1 MNLTEI
7 RTAMFAQADWS
18 PEQSEEA
25 VGRING
31 FINRAYN
38 QLSLEAPYL
47 FFEDKMRMAV
57 EPDEKSAS
65 DSDTLEPLGNND
77 LASPGRDPWT
87 FATTY
92 TKTTAAADTDGL
104 YTTTWKT
111 DRSWD
116 GRIIEIETGTH
127 KVRNQIRTIWYDSSD
142 DKYKLTLVHPFDI
155 ETHGLASGL
164 IGSDGSTI
172 LGFKWRIYTEEYPFP
187 DDIIKMR
194 SMRLFN
200 NTQQYPLDVMGQDE
214 AEERTLVGPR
224 AQVASGIP
232 RVAFRREHFQLEG
245 PGVAPT
251 AEKALDKTI
260 VSDQKTVPVYPWKG
274 PEKPGEFQYVVTYT
288 WGKRDADFRLPGLA
302 KWDTYAQNWS
312 NTGQTIPQAPGMEP
326 ADNRIR
332 EPRYESA
339 PSPASSV
346 VAVQAFEAGVKTSP
360 YTAIK
365 VRVPNIEYALGFLT
379 QHPKATSPSN
389 KRVSQHQSG
398 IHVRIYRKRISVFPD
413 RAEDPYASMASASKG
428 ISANKAVIDNKDK
441 FYLLA
446 ELRVDEI
453 NQGVFIDDGQYLP
466 DRSRPLR
473 DIHGYQQYALYPRPD
488 QRYEMD
494 VRCVRRPP
502 ALDAEQDVP
511 RIHAEA
517 IDVLITRA
525 MSYLYE
531 SMGNLQ
537 ASQLMM
543 GRYSELLETL
553 SKRYGD
559 LRPTAVPV
567 LRRMTRAR
575 FSYRSRDNYRKWYK
589 TNS

>member
-7 RTAMFAQADWS
+7 RAAMFAQADWS

-38 QLSLEAPYL
+38 QLALEAPFL
-47 FFEDKMRMAV
+47 FFEDKMRVAV

-65 DSDTLEPLGNND
+65 DSDTLQLLGNND
-77 LASPGRDPWT
+77 LASAAVDPWSFKT
-87 FATTY
+87 SY
-92 TKTTAAADTDGL
+92 TKTAAEADTDGL

-116 GRIIEIETGTH
+116 GRVIEIETSTN
-127 KVRNQIRTIWYDSSD
+127 KVRNRIRTIWYDSSD
-142 DKYKLTLVHPFDI
+142 DRYKLTLVHPFDI
-155 ETHGLASGL
+155 GTHGTTASGL
-164 IGSDGSTI
+164 PTGVV
-172 LGFKWRIYTEEYPFP
+172 GFKWRIYTEEYPFP

-200 NTQQYPLDVMGQDE
+200 NTQQYPIDVMGQDE

-232 RVAFRREHFQLEG
+232 RIAFRREHFQLEG
-245 PGVAPT
+245 PGVAPSV
-251 AEKALDKTI
+251 EKAPDE
-260 VSDQKTVPVYPWKG
+260 VGANPVPLYPWNG
-274 PEKPGEFQYVVTYT
+274 PEKPGEFQYIVTYT

-302 KWDTYAQNWS
+302 KWDTYATNFS
-312 NTGQTIPQAPGMEP
+312 NTGQTIPIAPNNAP
-326 ADNRIR
+326 ANNRIR

-339 PSPASSV
+339 PSPASEV
-346 VAVQAFEAGVKTSP
+346 IAVQFFDDAAKASTG

-379 QHPKATSPSN
+379 EHPSGSPSG

-398 IHVRIYRKRISVFPD
+398 IHVRIYRKRLSVFED
-413 RAEDPYASMASASKG
+413 SASDPYQDMAYAAKG
-428 ISANKAVIDNKDK
+428 IVGGKAVIDNKDK

-446 ELRVDEI
+446 ELRVDEV
-453 NQGVFIDDGQYLP
+453 NRGVFIDDGQYIP

-494 VRCVRRPP
+494 VRCVRRPQK
-502 ALDAEQDVP
+502 LDAEQDVP

-517 IDVLITRA
+517 VNVLITRA

-537 ASQLMM
+537 ASQLML
-543 GRYSELLETL
+543 GRYRELLETL

-559 LRPTAVPV
+559 LRPSAVPI
-567 LRRMTRAR
+567 LRRMSRAR

-589 TNS
+589 TP

>member
-47 FFEDKMRMAV
+47 FFEHKLRLAV
-57 EPDEKSAS
+57 EPDVKSAS
-65 DSDTLEPLGNND
+65 DSDTLQPLGNND
-77 LASPGRDPWT
+77 LASPAKDPWT

-92 TKTTAAADTDGL
+92 TKTAAAADSDGL
-104 YTTTWKT
+104 YTTAWKT

-116 GRIIEIETGTH
+116 GRTIEIETSTH

-142 DKYKLTLVHPFDI
+142 DKYKLTLVRPFDI
-155 ETHGLASGL
+155 ETHGLTSGL
-164 IGSDGSTI
+164 IGPDGSVL

-194 SMRLFN
+194 SMRLFD

-214 AEERTLVGPR
+214 AEQRVFVGPR
-224 AQVASGIP
+224 AQVAPGIP

-251 AEKALDKTI
+251 AQKA
-260 VSDQKTVPVYPWKG
+260 SDTTGGGQPTYPWKG

-288 WGKRDADFRLPGLA
+288 WGKRDADFRLAGLA
-302 KWDTYAQNWS
+302 KWDSYAKNWY
-312 NTGQTIPQAPGMEP
+312 NTGQTIAQAPGNDP
-326 ADNRIR
+326 ASNRLR

-339 PSPASSV
+339 PSPASAT
-346 VAVQAFEAGVKTSP
+346 VATQGLSEGDTDL
-360 YTAIK
+360 TAIK

-379 QHPKATSPSN
+379 EHPGTGSPSG

-398 IHVRIYRKRISVFPD
+398 IHVRIYRKRLSVI
-413 RAEDPYASMASASKG
+413 EDPTDNPYGSMTYASEG
-428 ISANKAVIDNKDK
+428 INSGKVVIDNKDK

-446 ELRVDEI
+446 ELRVDEV
-453 NQGVFIDDGQYLP
+453 NRGVFIDDGQYLP

-488 QRYEMD
+488 QRYALD
-494 VRCVRRPP
+494 VRCVRRPE
-502 ALDAEQDVP
+502 ALEAAQDVP
-511 RIHAEA
+511 HIHAEA
-517 IDVLITRA
+517 TNVLITRA

-537 ASQLMM
+537 ASQLML
-543 GRYSELLETL
+543 GRYSELLGTL
-553 SKRYGD
+553 AKRYGD
-559 LRPTAVPV
+559 LRPAAVPI

-575 FSYRSRDNYRKWYK
+575 SSHRSQDNYRKWYK
-589 TNS
+589 SNT

>member
-7 RTAMFAQADWS
+7 RAAMFAQADWS

-38 QLSLEAPYL
+38 QLALEAPFL
-47 FFEDKMRMAV
+47 FFEDKLRVAV

-65 DSDTLEPLGNND
+65 DYDTLQLLGNNE
-77 LASPGRDPWT
+77 LASPAVDPWS
-87 FATTY
+87 FVTTY
-92 TKTTAAADTDGL
+92 TKTVAEADTDGI

-116 GRIIEIETGTH
+116 GRVIEFETSDGT
-127 KVRNQIRTIWYDSSD
+127 KVRNRIRTIWYDSSD
-142 DKYKLTLVHPFDI
+142 DKYKLTVVHPWDWPNR
-155 ETHGLASGL
+155 GV
-164 IGSDGSTI
+164 GSPTA
-172 LGFKWRIYTEEYPFP
+172 GFKWRIYTEEYPFP

-200 NTQQYPLDVMGQDE
+200 NTQQYPIDVMGQDE

-232 RVAFRREHFQLEG
+232 RIAFRREHFQLEG
-245 PGVAPT
+245 PGAAPS
-251 AEKALDKTI
+251 AEKAPDTTLDGPNN
-260 VSDQKTVPVYPWKG
+260 VPIPTYPWNG

-302 KWDTYAQNWS
+302 KWDTYAGAWT
-312 NTGQTIPQAPGMEP
+312 NTGQTIAQAPGNEP
-326 ADNRIR
+326 ANNRVR

-339 PSPASSV
+339 PSPASGTQPV
-346 VAVQAFEAGVKTSP
+346 EFFDEADKTKG

-379 QHPKATSPSN
+379 EHPSGSPSG

-398 IHVRIYRKRISVFPD
+398 IHVRIYRRRVSVFD
-413 RAEDPYASMASASKG
+413 DTAFDPYRDMSYASKG
-428 ISANKAVIDNKDK
+428 ILTGKAVIDNKDK

-446 ELRVDEI
+446 ELRVDEV
-453 NQGVFIDDGQYLP
+453 NRGVFIDDGQYIP

-473 DIHGYQQYALYPRPD
+473 DVHGYQQYALYPRPD

-494 VRCVRRPP
+494 VRCVRRPQK
-502 ALDAEQDVP
+502 LDAEQDVP

-517 IDVLITRA
+517 VNVLITRA

-537 ASQLMM
+537 ASQLML
-543 GRYSELLETL
+543 GRYMELLETL

-559 LRPTAVPV
+559 LRPSAVPI
-567 LRRMTRAR
+567 LRRMSRAR

-589 TNS
+589 TP

>member
-7 RTAMFAQADWS
+7 RAAMFAQADWS

-38 QLSLEAPYL
+38 QLALEAPFL
-47 FFEDKMRMAV
+47 FFEDKLRVAV

-65 DSDTLEPLGNND
+65 DSDLIEALGNND
-77 LASPGRDPWT
+77 LASAAVDPWS
-87 FATTY
+87 FKTTY
-92 TKTTAAADTDGL
+92 TKTAAEADTDGL

-116 GRIIEIETGTH
+116 GRVIEIETSTN
-127 KVRNQIRTIWYDSSD
+127 KVRNRIRTIWHDSSD
-142 DKYKLTLVHPFDI
+142 DRYKLTLVHPFDI
-155 ETHGLASGL
+155 GTHGASP
-164 IGSDGSTI
+164 SDAQ
-172 LGFKWRIYTEEYPFP
+172 GFKWRIYTEEYPFP

-200 NTQQYPLDVMGQDE
+200 NTQQYPIDVMGQDE

-232 RVAFRREHFQLEG
+232 RIAFRREHFQLEG
-245 PGVAPT
+245 PGVAPDVVR
-251 AEKALDKTI
+251 AVEYSGDPE
-260 VSDQKTVPVYPWKG
+260 VPTYQWNG
-274 PEKPGEFQYVVTYT
+274 PEKPGEFQYIVTYT

-302 KWDTYAQNWS
+302 KWDTYATNFS
-312 NTGQTIPQAPGMEP
+312 NTGQTIPIAPNNAP
-326 ADNRIR
+326 ANNRIR

-339 PSPASSV
+339 PSPASEV
-346 VAVQAFEAGVKTSP
+346 IAVQLLHPELQEAG

-379 QHPKATSPSN
+379 EHPSGSPSG

-398 IHVRIYRKRISVFPD
+398 IHVRIYRKRVSVFDDIP
-413 RAEDPYASMASASKG
+413 EDPYQDMAYAAKG
-428 ISANKAVIDNKDK
+428 LVGNRTVIDNKDK

-446 ELRVDEI
+446 ELRVDEV
-453 NQGVFIDDGQYLP
+453 NRGLFIDDGQYIP

-494 VRCVRRPP
+494 VRCVRRPQK
-502 ALDAEQDVP
+502 LDAEQDVP

-517 IDVLITRA
+517 VNVLITRA

-537 ASQLMM
+537 ASQLML
-543 GRYSELLETL
+543 GRYMELLETL

-559 LRPTAVPV
+559 LRPSAVPI
-567 LRRMTRAR
+567 LRRMSRAR

-589 TNS
+589 TP

>member
-7 RTAMFAQADWS
+7 RAAMFAQADWS

-38 QLSLEAPYL
+38 QLALEAPFL
-47 FFEDKMRMAV
+47 FFEDKLRVAV

-65 DSDTLEPLGNND
+65 DFDTLQLLGNND
-77 LASPGRDPWT
+77 LASPAVDPWS
-87 FATTY
+87 FVTTY
-92 TKTTAAADTDGL
+92 TKTAAEADTDGL

-116 GRIIEIETGTH
+116 GRVIEFETADGT
-127 KVRNQIRTIWYDSSD
+127 KVRNRIRTIWYDSSD
-142 DKYKLTLVHPFDI
+142 DKYKLTVVHPWDWPNR
-155 ETHGLASGL
+155 GA
-164 IGSDGSTI
+164 GSSTT
-172 LGFKWRIYTEEYPFP
+172 GFKWRIYTEEYPFP

-200 NTQQYPLDVMGQDE
+200 NTQQYPIDVMGQDE

-232 RVAFRREHFQLEG
+232 RIAFRREHFQLEG
-245 PGVAPT
+245 PGAAPSV
-251 AEKALDKTI
+251 EKAPDKT
-260 VSDQKTVPVYPWKG
+260 SSGGAQPTYSPTYPWNG
-274 PEKPGEFQYVVTYT
+274 PEKPGEFQYIVTYT

-302 KWDTYAQNWS
+302 KWDSYAGAWT
-312 NTGQTIPQAPGMEP
+312 NTGQTIAQAPGNEP
-326 ADNRIR
+326 ANNRVR

-339 PSPASSV
+339 PSPASGTQPV
-346 VAVQAFEAGVKTSP
+346 EFFDETDKTKG

-379 QHPKATSPSN
+379 EHPSGSPSG

-398 IHVRIYRKRISVFPD
+398 IHVRIYRRRVSVFD
-413 RAEDPYASMASASKG
+413 DTAFDPYRDMSYASKG
-428 ISANKAVIDNKDK
+428 ILTDKAVIDNKDK

-446 ELRVDEI
+446 ELRVDEV
-453 NQGVFIDDGQYLP
+453 NRGVFIDDGQYIP

-494 VRCVRRPP
+494 VRCVRRPQK
-502 ALDAEQDVP
+502 LDAEQDVP

-517 IDVLITRA
+517 VNVLITRA

-537 ASQLMM
+537 ASQLML
-543 GRYSELLETL
+543 GRYMELLETL

-559 LRPTAVPV
+559 LRPSAVPI
-567 LRRMTRAR
+567 LRRMSRAR

-589 TNS
+589 TP

>member
-7 RTAMFAQADWS
+7 RAAMFAQADWS

-38 QLSLEAPYL
+38 QLALEAPFL
-47 FFEDKMRMAV
+47 FFEDKLRVAV

-65 DSDTLEPLGNND
+65 DLDTFQLLGNND
-77 LASPGRDPWT
+77 LSPATVDPWT
-87 FATTY
+87 FVTTY
-92 TKTTAAADTDGL
+92 TKTVANADTDGA
-104 YTTTWKT
+104 YTTTWKI

-116 GRIIEIETGTH
+116 GRVIEFETSDGT
-127 KVRNQIRTIWYDSSD
+127 KVRNRIRTIWYDSSD
-142 DKYKLTLVHPFDI
+142 DKYKLTVVHPWDRPNRG
-155 ETHGLASGL
+155 T
-164 IGSDGSTI
+164 GSSADTD
-172 LGFKWRIYTEEYPFP
+172 FKWRIYTEEYPFP

-200 NTQQYPLDVMGQDE
+200 NTQQYPIDVMGQDE

-232 RVAFRREHFQLEG
+232 RIAFRREHFQLEG
-245 PGVAPT
+245 PGAAPDVVRAEEYGGDPIAPT
-251 AEKALDKTI
+251 
-260 VSDQKTVPVYPWKG
+260 YPWNG
-274 PEKPGEFQYVVTYT
+274 PEKPGEFQYIVTYT

-302 KWDTYAQNWS
+302 KWDSYAGAWT
-312 NTGQTIPQAPGMEP
+312 NTGQTIAQAPGNEP
-326 ADNRIR
+326 ANNRIR

-339 PSPASSV
+339 PSPASEV
-346 VAVQAFEAGVKTSP
+346 IAVQFLHPDLATAG

-379 QHPKATSPSN
+379 EHPSGSPSG

-398 IHVRIYRKRISVFPD
+398 IHVRIYRKRVSVFDDIP
-413 RAEDPYASMASASKG
+413 EDLYQDMAYAAKG
-428 ISANKAVIDNKDK
+428 IANNRTVIDNKDK

-446 ELRVDEI
+446 ELRVDEV
-453 NQGVFIDDGQYLP
+453 NQGVFIDDGQYIP

-494 VRCVRRPP
+494 VRCVRRPQK
-502 ALDAEQDVP
+502 LDAEQDVP

-517 IDVLITRA
+517 TNVLITRA

-537 ASQLMM
+537 ASQLMLE
-543 GRYSELLETL
+543 RYMELLETL

-559 LRPTAVPV
+559 LRPSAVPI
-567 LRRMTRAR
+567 LRRMSRAR

-589 TNS
+589 TP

>member
-7 RTAMFAQADWS
+7 RAAMFAQADWS

-38 QLSLEAPYL
+38 QLALEAPFL
-47 FFEDKMRMAV
+47 FFEDKLRVAV

-65 DSDTLEPLGNND
+65 DYDTLQLLGNND
-77 LASPGRDPWT
+77 LASPAVDPWS
-87 FATTY
+87 FVTTY
-92 TKTTAAADTDGL
+92 TKTVAEADTDGI

-116 GRIIEIETGTH
+116 GRVIEFETADGT
-127 KVRNQIRTIWYDSSD
+127 KVRNRIRTIWYDSSD
-142 DKYKLTLVHPFDI
+142 DLYKLTLVHPFDI
-155 ETHGLASGL
+155 GTHGATP
-164 IGSDGSTI
+164 SDAQ
-172 LGFKWRIYTEEYPFP
+172 GFKWRIYTEEYPFP

-200 NTQQYPLDVMGQDE
+200 NTQQYPIDVMGQDE

-232 RVAFRREHFQLEG
+232 RIAFRREHFQLEG
-245 PGVAPT
+245 PGAAPSV
-251 AEKALDKTI
+251 EKAPDTTLDGPNN
-260 VSDQKTVPVYPWKG
+260 VPTPTYPWNG
-274 PEKPGEFQYVVTYT
+274 PEKPGEFQYIVTYT

-302 KWDTYAQNWS
+302 KWDSYAGAWT
-312 NTGQTIPQAPGMEP
+312 NTGQTIAQAPGTEP
-326 ADNRIR
+326 ANNRVR

-339 PSPASSV
+339 PSPASGTQPV
-346 VAVQAFEAGVKTSP
+346 EFFDETDKTKG

-379 QHPKATSPSN
+379 EHPSGSPSG

-398 IHVRIYRKRISVFPD
+398 IHVRIYRRRVSVFD
-413 RAEDPYASMASASKG
+413 DTAFDPYRDMSYASKG
-428 ISANKAVIDNKDK
+428 LLTGKAVIDNKDK

-446 ELRVDEI
+446 ELRVDEV
-453 NQGVFIDDGQYLP
+453 NRGVFIDDGQYIP

-473 DIHGYQQYALYPRPD
+473 DVHGYQQYALYPRPD

-494 VRCVRRPP
+494 VRCVRRPQK
-502 ALDAEQDVP
+502 LDAEQDVP

-517 IDVLITRA
+517 VNVLITRA

-537 ASQLMM
+537 ASQLML
-543 GRYSELLETL
+543 GRYMELLETL

-559 LRPTAVPV
+559 LRPSAVPI
-567 LRRMTRAR
+567 LRRMSRAR

-589 TNS
+589 TP

>member
-7 RTAMFAQADWS
+7 RAAMFAQADWS

-38 QLSLEAPYL
+38 QLALEAPFL
-47 FFEDKMRMAV
+47 FFEDKLRVAV

-65 DSDTLEPLGNND
+65 DSDTLQLLGNNE
-77 LASPGRDPWT
+77 LASAAVDPWS
-87 FATTY
+87 FVTTY
-92 TKTTAAADTDGL
+92 TKTVAEADTDGA

-116 GRIIEIETGTH
+116 GRVIEFETSDGT
-127 KVRNQIRTIWYDSSD
+127 KVRNRIRTIWYDSSD
-142 DKYKLTLVHPFDI
+142 DKYKLTVVHPWDWSNRG
-155 ETHGLASGL
+155 T
-164 IGSDGSTI
+164 GSSTATD
-172 LGFKWRIYTEEYPFP
+172 FKWRIYTEEYPFP

-200 NTQQYPLDVMGQDE
+200 NTQQYPIDVMGQDE

-232 RVAFRREHFQLEG
+232 RIAFRREHFQLEG
-245 PGVAPT
+245 PGAAPS
-251 AEKALDKTI
+251 AEKAPDTTLVGLNNAPTP
-260 VSDQKTVPVYPWKG
+260 TYPWNG

-302 KWDTYAQNWS
+302 KWDTYAAAWT
-312 NTGQTIPQAPGMEP
+312 NTGQTIAQAPGNEP
-326 ADNRIR
+326 ANNRVR

-339 PSPASSV
+339 PSPASGTQPV
-346 VAVQAFEAGVKTSP
+346 EFFDEADKTKG

-379 QHPKATSPSN
+379 EHPSGSPSG

-398 IHVRIYRKRISVFPD
+398 IHVRIYRRRVSVFD
-413 RAEDPYASMASASKG
+413 DTAFDPYRDMSYASKG
-428 ISANKAVIDNKDK
+428 ILTDKAVIDNKDK

-446 ELRVDEI
+446 ELRVDEV
-453 NQGVFIDDGQYLP
+453 NRGVFIDDGQYIP

-473 DIHGYQQYALYPRPD
+473 DVHGYQQYALYPRPD

-494 VRCVRRPP
+494 VRCVRRPQK
-502 ALDAEQDVP
+502 LDAEQDVP

-517 IDVLITRA
+517 VNVLITRA

-537 ASQLMM
+537 ASQLML
-543 GRYSELLETL
+543 GRYMELLKTL

-559 LRPTAVPV
+559 LRPSAVPI
-567 LRRMTRAR
+567 LRRMSRAR

-589 TNS
+589 TP

>member
-7 RTAMFAQADWS
+7 RAAMFAQADWS

-38 QLSLEAPYL
+38 QLALEAPFL
-47 FFEDKMRMAV
+47 FFEDKMRVAV

-65 DSDTLEPLGNND
+65 DSDTLQLLGNND
-77 LASPGRDPWT
+77 LASAAVDPWS
-87 FATTY
+87 FVTTY
-92 TKTTAAADTDGL
+92 TKTVAEADTDGA

-116 GRIIEIETGTH
+116 GRVIEFETSDGT
-127 KVRNQIRTIWYDSSD
+127 KVRNRIRTIWYDSSD
-142 DKYKLTLVHPFDI
+142 DKYKLTVVHPWDWSNRG
-155 ETHGLASGL
+155 T
-164 IGSDGSTI
+164 GSSTATD
-172 LGFKWRIYTEEYPFP
+172 FKWRIYTEEYPFP

-200 NTQQYPLDVMGQDE
+200 NTQQYPIDVMGQDE

-232 RVAFRREHFQLEG
+232 RIAFRREHFQLEG
-245 PGVAPT
+245 PGVAPFV
-251 AEKALDKTI
+251 EKAPDE
-260 VSDQKTVPVYPWKG
+260 VGANPVPLYPWNG
-274 PEKPGEFQYVVTYT
+274 PEKPGEFQYIVTYT

-302 KWDTYAQNWS
+302 KWDTYAGAWT
-312 NTGQTIPQAPGMEP
+312 NTGQTIAQAPGNEP
-326 ADNRIR
+326 ANNRVR

-339 PSPASSV
+339 PSPASEV
-346 VAVQAFEAGVKTSP
+346 IAVQFFDDAAKASTG

-379 QHPKATSPSN
+379 EHPSGSPSG

-398 IHVRIYRKRISVFPD
+398 IHVRIYRKRLSVFED
-413 RAEDPYASMASASKG
+413 SASDPYQDMAYAAKG
-428 ISANKAVIDNKDK
+428 IVGGKSVIDNKDK

-446 ELRVDEI
+446 ELRVDEV
-453 NQGVFIDDGQYLP
+453 NRGVFIDDGQYIP

-494 VRCVRRPP
+494 VRCVRRPQK
-502 ALDAEQDVP
+502 LDAEQDVP

-517 IDVLITRA
+517 VNVLITRA

-537 ASQLMM
+537 ASQLML
-543 GRYSELLETL
+543 GRYMELLETL

-559 LRPTAVPV
+559 LRPSAVPI
-567 LRRMTRAR
+567 LRRMSRAR

-589 TNS
+589 TP

>member
-47 FFEDKMRMAV
+47 FFEHKLRLAV
-57 EPDEKSAS
+57 EPDVKSAS
-65 DSDTLEPLGNND
+65 DSDRIELLGNNALD
-77 LASPGRDPWT
+77 SLAVDPWS
-87 FATTY
+87 FKTTY
-92 TKTTAAADTDGL
+92 TKTVAAADSDGL
-104 YTTTWKT
+104 YTTAWKT

-116 GRIIEIETGTH
+116 GRTIEIETSTH

-142 DKYKLTLVHPFDI
+142 DKYKLTLVRPCDI
-155 ETHGLASGL
+155 ETHGLTSGL
-164 IGSDGSTI
+164 IGPDGSVL

-194 SMRLFN
+194 SMRLFD

-214 AEERTLVGPR
+214 AEQRVFVGPR

-251 AEKALDKTI
+251 AQKA
-260 VSDQKTVPVYPWKG
+260 SDTTGKQPTYPWKG

-288 WGKRDADFRLPGLA
+288 WGKRDADFRLAGLA
-302 KWDTYAQNWS
+302 KWDSYAKNWY
-312 NTGQTIPQAPGMEP
+312 NTGQTIAQAPGNDP
-326 ADNRIR
+326 ANNRLR

-339 PSPASSV
+339 PSPASSTQEV
-346 VAVQAFEAGVKTSP
+346 ELFDAQSP
-360 YTAIK
+360 KEGYTAIK

-379 QHPKATSPSN
+379 EHPAGASPSG

-398 IHVRIYRKRISVFPD
+398 IHVRIYRKRISVF
-413 RAEDPYASMASASKG
+413 EDTSDVRYNAMAHASEG
-428 ISANKAVIDNKDK
+428 IRSDKAVIDNKDK

-446 ELRVDEI
+446 ELRVDEV
-453 NQGVFIDDGQYLP
+453 NRGVFIDDGQYIP

-488 QRYEMD
+488 QRYALD
-494 VRCVRRPP
+494 VRCVRRPQ
-502 ALDAEQDVP
+502 ALEAAQDVP
-511 RIHAEA
+511 HIHAEA
-517 IDVLITRA
+517 TDVLITRA
-525 MSYLYE
+525 MAYLYE

-537 ASQLMM
+537 ASQLML
-543 GRYSELLETL
+543 GRYSELLGTL
-553 SKRYGD
+553 AKRYGD
-559 LRPTAVPV
+559 LRPAAVPV

-589 TNS
+589 SNT